1 MWMPQHFAKILRG
14 RYVERIFRDCL
25 DKTVAE
31 AKRFP
36 MGLSHYV
43 FDVVTE
49 DECGYVVRIARPER
63 KAELESGLYWQE
75 KLAKAGVPLPRLF
88 HTGEIEGYPFAVY
101 ERLPGADLEEVYPV
115 LSTEARK
122 RVAHAVAD
130 IQCRIHG
137 LDDPWFES
145 TLTWPDVLAVI
156 LNRSEREIISMGL
169 CDQHY
174 VGLVRE
180 RIHKYGD
187 YMVEVKPVPF
197 LYDTSVRNVIVHHER
212 VRGIVDVDE
221 MWFGD
226 PLLTIGRG
234 KTLLLL
240 MRQDTD
246 YITYWCEYLSLS
258 EFQIKMVNLYALL
271 YCVRFMGTLGQK
283 LNGNPS
289 VQTDAGN
296 IALVESVTREL
307 LRVVD
312 S

>member
-1 MWMPQHFAKILRG
+1 MSKCQHF
-14 RYVERIFRDCL
+14 
-25 DKTVAE
+25 
-31 AKRFP
+31 FP
-36 MGLSHYV
+36 PGGLPTCTPNV
-43 FDVVTE
+43 
-49 DECGYVVRIARPER
+49 
-63 KAELESGLYWQE
+63 
-75 KLAKAGVPLPRLF
+75 
-88 HTGEIEGYPFAVY
+88 
-101 ERLPGADLEEVYPV
+101 
-115 LSTEARK
+115 
-122 RVAHAVAD
+122 
-130 IQCRIHG
+130 
-137 LDDPWFES
+137 
-145 TLTWPDVLAVI
+145 
-156 LNRSEREIISMGL
+156 LNRTG
-169 CDQHY
+169 
-174 VGLVRE
+174 
-180 RIHKYGD
+180 
-187 YMVEVKPVPF
+187 
-197 LYDTSVRNVIVHHER
+197 
-212 VRGIVDVDE
+212 RGDVDE

-240 MRQDTD
+240 MQQDTD